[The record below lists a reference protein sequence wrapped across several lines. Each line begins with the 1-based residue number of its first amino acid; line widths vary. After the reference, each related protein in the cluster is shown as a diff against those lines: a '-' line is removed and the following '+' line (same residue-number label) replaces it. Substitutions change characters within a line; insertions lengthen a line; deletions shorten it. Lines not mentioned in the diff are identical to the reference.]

1 MSHRWVGAEYFSDDL
16 LGLGVVLDGICRI
29 IAILD
34 EIFQTGTFL
43 NGGRDGGLP

>member
-1 MSHRWVGAEYFSDDL
+1 MPHRWVGAEYFSDDL

-34 EIFQTGTFL
+34 EIFQSGTFL